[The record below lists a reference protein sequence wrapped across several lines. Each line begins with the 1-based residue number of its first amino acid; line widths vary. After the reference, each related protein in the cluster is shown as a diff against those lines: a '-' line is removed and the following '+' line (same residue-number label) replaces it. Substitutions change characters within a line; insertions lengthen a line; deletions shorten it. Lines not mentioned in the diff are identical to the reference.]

1 MKYLGLCLLLLS
13 TMAFGARFKAEIV
26 QACAKPKIL
35 VSLNSLSPSS
45 KEYENCKQTGQKKC
59 CVNNPNS
66 NPLECRPPK
75 TLVDL
80 TTTKL
85 TKAAY
90 ALCKQNIIPDTEK
103 CCIDLRSVTE
113 VSCPRG
119 TVLTALASL
128 KPRSEQ
134 FKMCLKSLIA
144 GTKNCCMPSNKAMP
158 ISEDPIL
165 ESKQLDLKQ

>member
-1 MKYLGLCLLLLS
+1 MKYLSLSLLLLS
-13 TMAFGARFKAEIV
+13 TMAFGARFKSGIV
-26 QACAKPKIL
+26 QECAKPKIL

-45 KEYENCKQTGQKKC
+45 REYELCKQTGQKKC

-85 TKAAY
+85 TKAGY
-90 ALCKQNIIPDTEK
+90 VLCKQNLIPNTEK
-103 CCIDLRSVTE
+103 CCIDLRSVAD

-119 TVLTALASL
+119 TVVTALATL

-134 FKMCLKSLIA
+134 FKKCLNSLIA
-144 GTKNCCMPSNKAMP
+144 GTKSCCMPLIKAMP
-158 ISEDPIL
+158 ISENPIL
-165 ESKQLDLKQ
+165 DSKQLDLKQ